1 MRLLLLLLLP
11 LTIHAQLQQYEGTY
25 EYGNPATLQISVSP
39 KDAKLYAI
47 ISGSKYLLRQYKQD
61 TFLNNSDQQVIFLR
75 HNNAI
80 SGYIA
85 DGHTYR
91 LINRQV
97 AFTWIARK
105 DTRYQYRIPAD
116 RHDGLPTGSIINSGL
131 DTALIHTLID
141 RIIDGTYPDVHSIL
155 LIKDGKLILEEY
167 FYGYNAHTRHQL
179 RSASKS
185 ITGIV
190 TGIAISK
197 GLIRGTDEKISRY
210 FPTYKIA
217 DITIHDLLTQ
227 QSGLACDDRDPN
239 SPGNE
244 VKIYPNNDW
253 ISYILQLPMSYT
265 PGTKARYCSGNTIL
279 LDRIIETAS
288 GQSLSAFAK
297 ANLFAPLGIHDYKW
311 EFAPDKIHENDFGQ
325 LHMLPLDMA
334 KIGLLVLNKGQWKGK
349 QVLPPDF
356 VQASVTKQS
365 VVDGMDY
372 GYLWWLETLNGI
384 PGIAAKGNGGQRIFI
399 WPGLNMVAVVTAG
412 NYNQQSPA
420 NKLLMECVLKGLQ
433 IQSASL

>member
-11 LTIHAQLQQYEGTY
+11 FTAHAQLQQYEGTY
-25 EYGNPATLQISVSP
+25 EYSNPSTLQISVSP
-39 KDAKLYAI
+39 KDTRLYAI
-47 ISGSKYLLRQYKQD
+47 ISGSKYLLRQYNQD
-61 TFLNNSDQQVIFLR
+61 TFLNNSDQRVIFLR
-75 HNNAI
+75 QQNDVT
-80 SGYIA
+80 GYIA

-91 LINRQV
+91 RINKQV

-105 DTRYQYRIPAD
+105 DTRYQYRVPTD
-116 RHDGLPTGSIINSGL
+116 RQDGLPTGAISKTGL
-131 DTALIHTLID
+131 DTTLIHTLVD

-155 LIKDGKLILEEY
+155 LIKDGKLVLEEY
-167 FYGYNAHTRHQL
+167 FYEYNAHTRHQL
-179 RSASKS
+179 RSATKS

-190 TGIAISK
+190 TGLAIDK
-197 GLIRGTDEKISRY
+197 GLIRGTGEKIHRY
-210 FPTYKIA
+210 FPEYKLA

-244 VKIYPNNDW
+244 VKIYPTNDW

-265 PGTKARYCSGNTIL
+265 PGSKAYYCSGNTLL
-279 LDRIIETAS
+279 LDRIIEKAA
-288 GQSLSAFAK
+288 GQSLTAFAK
-297 ANLFAPLGIHDYKW
+297 TYLFTPLGIHDYKW
-311 EFAPDKIHENDFGQ
+311 DFVPDKQHENDFGQ
-325 LHMLPLDMA
+325 LHMLPRDMA

-349 QVLPPDF
+349 QVLSREF
-356 VQASVTKQS
+356 IAASMTKQS

-420 NKLLMECVLKGLQ
+420 NKLLAECVLKGLQ
-433 IQSASL
+433 P